1 MDRADGR
8 TYVIAGR
15 YETEDDLLRAP
26 DEAVLAAFD
35 DAGQELWRTELAGSP
50 IAVVAV
56 AGDVWVRHDAGM
68 SEWLSRID
76 ASNGQVVDQVTFGN
90 LTEMVGAFGSIWV
103 QTGESPFSGQLIRV
117 DPDLSTTTVELPDRV
132 FSENADPWPDAAA
145 VGPDAIWVPLGEAG
159 VAVIDADTVEVTVI
173 PADEIGHDVQKV
185 GFDGDVVYVASLNQV
200 TSIVDGQVRAT
211 VSPGQIQYLGPMDA
225 VFGVQLPNRRFEVLR
240 ANDPMVVEHRQIS
253 TDAIASEI
261 DGEAWVET
269 GRNYNLRRVE
279 LLHASAG
286 DTPESTA
293 MTQSDEVPRTR

>member
-1 MDRADGR
+1 
-8 TYVIAGR
+8 
-15 YETEDDLLRAP
+15 
-26 DEAVLAAFD
+26 VLVALHAA
-35 DAGQELWRTELAGSP
+35 
-50 IAVVAV
+50 VAV
-56 AGDVWVRHDAGM
+56 
-68 SEWLSRID
+68 
-76 ASNGQVVDQVTFGN
+76 
-90 LTEMVGAFGSIWV
+90 
-103 QTGESPFSGQLIRV
+103 
-117 DPDLSTTTVELPDRV
+117 
-132 FSENADPWPDAAA
+132 
-145 VGPDAIWVPLGEAG
+145 
-159 VAVIDADTVEVTVI
+159 
-173 PADEIGHDVQKV
+173 
-185 GFDGDVVYVASLNQV
+185 DGDVAYVASLSQV

-240 ANDPMVVEHRQIS
+240 ANDPMVVEHRQFS